1 MNGSGVTVDPPA
13 HSGDGVSGNAFNPH
27 PEEGHRAD
35 FPLALDEPGLS
46 GELLDRLG
54 REEAGERLLDLAG
67 LEANGSHGAGR
78 IGIPERWEPEHE
90 QGRFHEKWSGRR
102 RGSGP

>member
-1 MNGSGVTVDPPA
+1 MNGSGATVDPPA

-35 FPLALDEPGLS
+35 LPLALDEPGLS

-54 REEAGERLLDLAG
+54 REEGVSASSTSPG
-67 LEANGSHGAGR
+67 LRRTGRTGRAGR
-78 IGIPERWEPEHE
+78 IGIPERWEPEHD
-90 QGRFHEKWSGRR
+90 QGGFHEKRS
-102 RGSGP
+102 P